1 MNDPELGPLLQR
13 FEVSRADQRSLAF
26 VRGGAALVCVLCASW
41 LLLSRVSVPVFLIGL
56 LGLLVSLAWL
66 AQARRAARTA
76 ATPEAHH
83 LSIHRDGL
91 LVAEQ
96 DRLTRLRFA
105 DVADIAVDEERLD
118 IAVKLRDGRCVR
130 IEPRY
135 PGVEIHELMRRL
147 REAKAAPAGP
157 SPE

>member
-1 MNDPELGPLLQR
+1 VSDPELGPLVQR
-13 FEVSRADQRSLAF
+13 FEVSRADQRSLAL
-26 VRGGAALVCVLCASW
+26 VRGGAALVCALCASW

-56 LGLLVSLAWL
+56 LGLVISLAWL

-76 ATPEAHH
+76 SRPEAHH

-91 LVAEQ
+91 LLAEQ

-105 DVADIAVDEERLD
+105 DVADISVDEERLD
-118 IAVKLRDGRCVR
+118 LAVKLHDGRCVR

-147 REAKAAPAGP
+147 REAKAAQAGVQP
-157 SPE
+157 